1 MINWIHSILLC
12 LPVKHIRSEKRA
24 QSFALIGAAFG
35 LGFLL
40 GPAIGGALGQI
51 ERFNILPF
59 HIALPF

>member
-1 MINWIHSILLC
+1 

-40 GPAIGGALGQI
+40 GPAVGGALGQI
-51 ERFNILPF
+51 EKFNILPF